1 MTKQPP
7 NRRSPDD
14 LANLITAGQQNSAA
28 TTTEERHFGI
38 RIARDGKWHYLGT
51 PINRPALPKLFAT
64 VLKKDDGGAF
74 WLETPVEK
82 GRIDVDDAPFVAIE
96 LTVEG
101 KGRDTCLRFRT
112 NLDDEFTAGP
122 DHPIRVEIDP
132 ETEEPSPY
140 ILVRDNLEALIAR
153 PVFYELAELAE
164 EVGDED
170 DLELQVWSEGIMF
183 RLGSAAPGD

>member
-7 NRRSPDD
+7 NRHSPDD
-14 LANLITAGQQNSAA
+14 LAKLIATGQRSVTSGDEQ
-28 TTTEERHFGI
+28 HFGI
-38 RIARDGKWHYLGT
+38 RIARNGQWYYLGT

-64 VLKKDDGGAF
+64 VLKRDDAGIF

-82 GRIDVDDAPFVAIE
+82 GQIDVDDAPFVAVE

-101 KGRDTCLRFRT
+101 KGQNMRLHFRT

-122 DHPIRVEIDP
+122 DHPIRVEIHPD
-132 ETEEPSPY
+132 TEEPSPY
-140 ILVRDNLEALIAR
+140 ILVRDNLEALITR

-164 EVGDED
+164 EVGDEEN
-170 DLELQVWSEGIMF
+170 LELQVWSEGVMF
-183 RLGSAAPGD
+183 RLGFAGLGD